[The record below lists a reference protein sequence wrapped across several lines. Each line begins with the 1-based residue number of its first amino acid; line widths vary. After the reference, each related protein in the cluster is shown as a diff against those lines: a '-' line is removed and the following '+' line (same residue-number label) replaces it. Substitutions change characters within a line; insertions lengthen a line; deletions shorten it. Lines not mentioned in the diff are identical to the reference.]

1 MKMEAIDELEREA
14 REELI
19 EEKKIEVKAFLKK
32 TLLRI
37 EVKEKELARI
47 KEQYRKQL
55 NMEIDELYFQIMHLD
70 GF

>member
-1 MKMEAIDELEREA
+1 MEAIDELEREA